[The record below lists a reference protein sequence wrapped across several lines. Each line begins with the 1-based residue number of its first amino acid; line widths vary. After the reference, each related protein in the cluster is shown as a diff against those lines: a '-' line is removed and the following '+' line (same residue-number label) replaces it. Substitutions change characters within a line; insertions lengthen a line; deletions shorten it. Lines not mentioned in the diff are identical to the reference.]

1 MRTCAFIFMLPLF
14 FTSFTKNEAFCMPKT
29 EMMFC
34 CTPAV
39 TLPEM
44 LEKME
49 ECYSKRKQMRSFKS
63 NDLKMLYVFFCV
75 TGHKFA
81 SEKRGMPKLR

>member
-1 MRTCAFIFMLPLF
+1 
-14 FTSFTKNEAFCMPKT
+14 MPKT

-75 TGHKFA
+75 TEHKFA